1 MAEAIGFL
9 ASGIALGQLAEQIAH
24 SIRSLHDLWHDIRGG
39 PASLAATLEE
49 LEILGDTLLQLQGD
63 TGRQNERR
71 PGAKSLGY
79 CQKTAEE
86 LEEITK
92 KLQRGLEG
100 ELGRGMRQWGKLK
113 VVLGKR
119 EIWDL
124 QQRLERAKSML
135 NLAVTCC
142 ALYVRV
148 FRCGREGRMRTELTL
163 SQVLK
168 SPPNDNALI

>member
-9 ASGIALGQLAEQIAH
+9 ASGIALSQLADQIVR
-24 SIRSLHDLWHDIRGG
+24 SIRSLHKLWRDIRGG
-39 PASLAATLEE
+39 PASLATTLEE

-63 TGRQNERR
+63 TGRQNECR

-100 ELGRGMRQWGKLK
+100 GGGERDATMGQIKSGVGEKRNLGTA
-113 VVLGKR
+113 
-119 EIWDL
+119 
-124 QQRLERAKSML
+124 AK
-135 NLAVTCC
+135 A
-142 ALYVRV
+142 
-148 FRCGREGRMRTELTL
+148 
-163 SQVLK
+163 
-168 SPPNDNALI
+168 